1 MGAACCSD
9 INKAGDKPPPL
20 LGQYPAVP
28 PGAPPLP
35 GEYPGFSPPQAPNGF
50 VPAYGEQQA
59 AAFNNPAEGP
69 VENQGQDQVSDVVD
83 EVTAKEQ
90 RQQAKQ
96 MVKDFVKEMVRGRK
110 MNVMT
115 QAGQLKTCVAS
126 LSRSLDALK
135 IKVANQ
141 TRTIALRD
149 IDEIAPGAEVEGIS
163 TPLDELCATLLLT
176 DDCITFRFV
185 DLNARDTFV
194 MCLLMFCNSQK

>member
-9 INKAGDKPPPL
+9 IDKAQNNL
-20 LGQYPAVP
+20 LPAQPAAYSAVP
-28 PGAPPLP
+28 ASLPLP
-35 GEYPGFSPPQAPNGF
+35 GENGGFGVPQAFSP
-50 VPAYGEQQA
+50 
-59 AAFNNPAEGP
+59 
-69 VENQGQDQVSDVVD
+69 ENQQEGGQENGGGDAMSQSQIPVSEMVD

-90 RQQAKQ
+90 RREAKQ
-96 MVKDFVKEMVRGRK
+96 VVKEFVKEMVKGRK

-126 LSRSLDALK
+126 LTRSLDAIK
-135 IKVANQ
+135 IKVGNQ
-141 TRTIALRD
+141 TRSIALRD
-149 IDEIAPGAEVEGIS
+149 IDEIAAGADLEGIS
-163 TPLDELCATLLLT
+163 TPLDELCATLMLT